1 MRKSYLSWCPTSCA
15 YTSSAPSAQPH
26 GRVRISYAFGSGIL
40 WKLESLISNTFFDV
54 ALPQQGIRK
63 VLDVKFHPE
72 GLPQLVSSSNEVSAI
87 YDSCFIYYSRIP
99 CISYYC

>member
-1 MRKSYLSWCPTSCA
+1 MFSGLLLIAAAQAPPLISIHSYL
-15 YTSSAPSAQPH
+15 
-26 GRVRISYAFGSGIL
+26 I
-40 WKLESLISNTFFDV
+40 FFNV

-99 CISYYC
+99 SISYYCKNHYCTVLSTFIFVLNHILLSLF